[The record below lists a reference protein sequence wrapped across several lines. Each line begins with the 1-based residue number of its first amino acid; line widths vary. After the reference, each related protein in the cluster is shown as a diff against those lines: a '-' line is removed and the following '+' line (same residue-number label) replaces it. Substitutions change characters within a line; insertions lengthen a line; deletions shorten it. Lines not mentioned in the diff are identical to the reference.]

1 MLEIIVKLFCALIYA
16 YLDFYIMKKM
26 LSSDARISDKK
37 SICLLILI
45 ALSYILLYS
54 DQYSL
59 ETILLKFAFGI
70 VVNCLI
76 FDTPI
81 YKTIV
86 AYIIYMML
94 MLITDLLNSVIY
106 MSFLPV
112 KVIRG
117 NNIFTVLSNC
127 TVAITAYLVLKI
139 KPLVNK
145 LQQLVLSLKEE
156 SNFQTICFYILV
168 YIVIVNLGY
177 KTSKLYPVS
186 YKGVINYINIGLASV
201 ILLIYTINRLNY
213 HNLEKEYDTLFNYV
227 QEFED
232 TIDNME
238 LNDHEYKNQ
247 LAILKNYIKDKSYK
261 KALNIVDEMSD
272 ESYKQ
277 DNSILLQL
285 KNIPKGG
292 VKGLL
297 YYKILVAKNKKVNLS
312 VDISKNVS
320 NTIKKIELD
329 KIKILCKLI
338 GIYLDNAIESCLE
351 TNKKLLSVEVYM
363 MDDKLEFVFS
373 NNFDREKLDMNK
385 FGNKGYTTKG
395 KGHGRGLYLSKK
407 LLAKNEWIKT
417 DTKIMNNMYVQK
429 IILKKDSV

>member
-1 MLEIIVKLFCALIYA
+1 MLEIIVKIFCALLYS
-16 YLDFYIMKKM
+16 LLNFYVMKKM
-26 LSSDARISDKK
+26 LLSDEKLITKK
-37 SICLLILI
+37 NIILLLIL
-45 ALSYILLYS
+45 ALSYIFTYNTEYS
-54 DQYSL
+54 IEPMIQRFL
-59 ETILLKFAFGI
+59 FGI
-70 VVNCLI
+70 VIDCII
-76 FDTPI
+76 FDKPL
-81 YKTIV
+81 YKILV
-86 AYIIYMML
+86 AYIIHMML
-94 MLITDLLNSVIY
+94 TLIADILNTVIY
-106 MSFLPV
+106 MQIIPAEY
-112 KVIRG
+112 IRT
-117 NNIFTVLSNC
+117 NNILVILTNC
-127 TVAITAYLVLKI
+127 TVAITLYLMLKI
-139 KPLVNK
+139 KPLTTK
-145 LQQLVLSLKEE
+145 LQQLINTLKEN
-156 SNFQTICFYILV
+156 SNIETIIFYLLV
-168 YIVIVNLGY
+168 YIMFITMFY
-177 KTSKLYPVS
+177 KILSI
-186 YKGVINYINIGLASV
+186 YKINYQNIINYIIV
-201 ILLIYTINRLNY
+201 IITFGVLLIYTINRLNY

-297 YYKILVAKNKKVNLS
+297 YYKILVAKNKGVNLS

-338 GIYLDNAIESCLE
+338 GIYLDNAIESCIE

-373 NNFDREKLDMNK
+373 NNFNREKLDINK